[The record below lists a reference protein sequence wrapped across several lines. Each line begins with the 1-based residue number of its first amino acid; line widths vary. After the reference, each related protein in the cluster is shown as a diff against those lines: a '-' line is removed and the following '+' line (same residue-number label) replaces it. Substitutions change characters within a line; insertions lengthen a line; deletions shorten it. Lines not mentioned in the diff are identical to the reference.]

1 MGTKPSFVIWGQR
14 KFEKNMNKALR
25 ELGTLKTVD
34 LRTIW
39 KKEDRDFTPWLLE
52 NSDRLAEALG
62 IDIELHEAEHSV
74 GTFSLDLLG
83 KSPGTDEVIIVENQL
98 EQSDHTHL
106 GQIMTYAGGTDAK
119 IVVWIAPRFREEH
132 RSALDWLNENTI
144 EGVRFFAVEISAVQI
159 GDSMP
164 APLFNV
170 VVKPNDWGKAI
181 KASTNSGGNSERE
194 VAYKDFW
201 SEYLLQVR
209 TKHPEWTKASADYYQ
224 SWLVLRSGMPRILY
238 STFFSREG
246 LFSCLETQDDNHEY
260 FNILLEHKD
269 SFESAFG
276 EELVWNEV
284 EGRRSCRISVEF
296 ENANILQEQDHEKYL
311 SWLLD
316 TQERFRLAFEAHR
329 GLLEAN

>member
-1 MGTKPSFVIWGQR
+1 MSSQTKQ
-14 KFEKNMNKALR
+14 
-25 ELGTLKTVD
+25 LGTLKTVD

-39 KKEDRDFTPWLLE
+39 KKEDRDFTPWLLA

-83 KSPGTDEVIIVENQL
+83 KLPGTDEVIIVENQL

-132 RSALDWLNENTI
+132 RSALDWLNENTV

-159 GDSMP
+159 GDSVP

-181 KASTNSGGNSERE
+181 KASAQSGGNSERYL
-194 VAYKDFW
+194 AYRDFW
-201 SEYLLQVR
+201 EKYLNYLKEQLPNSTKTNADIYRSWIVLSSGTPKIYYATFFNRLGLNSFVETQDPDHEYFHILLENRASFEAAFGGELIWEEVESRKSCRIGVVLGDASILNEGRHSEYL
-209 TKHPEWTKASADYYQ
+209 D
-224 SWLVLRSGMPRILY
+224 WLIDTQTRLRSA
-238 STFFSREG
+238 
-246 LFSCLETQDDNHEY
+246 
-260 FNILLEHKD
+260 FNSHRSLL
-269 SFESAFG
+269 
-276 EELVWNEV
+276 
-284 EGRRSCRISVEF
+284 ISISE
-296 ENANILQEQDHEKYL
+296 D
-311 SWLLD
+311 
-316 TQERFRLAFEAHR
+316 
-329 GLLEAN
+329 

>member
-1 MGTKPSFVIWGQR
+1 MSNQTKQ
-14 KFEKNMNKALR
+14 
-25 ELGTLKTVD
+25 LGTLKTVD

-39 KKEDRDFTPWLLE
+39 KKEDRDFTPWLLD

-83 KSPGTDEVIIVENQL
+83 KLPGTDEVIIVENQL

-119 IVVWIAPRFREEH
+119 VVVWIAPRFREEH
-132 RSALDWLNENTI
+132 RSALDWLNENTV

-159 GDSMP
+159 GDSVP

-181 KASTNSGGNSERE
+181 KASAQSNENSERYL
-194 VAYKDFW
+194 AYRDFW
-201 SEYLLQVR
+201 EMYLNKLKQKLPNS
-209 TKHPEWTKASADYYQ
+209 TKTNADIYR
-224 SWLVLRSGMPRILY
+224 SWIVLSSGTPKIY
-238 STFFSREG
+238 FATFFNRQG
-246 LFSCLETQDDNHEY
+246 LNSFVETQDPDHEY
-260 FNILLEHKD
+260 FQILLENKG
-269 SFESAFG
+269 SFESSFG
-276 EELVWNEV
+276 GELIWEEV
-284 EGRRSCRISVEF
+284 ENRKSCRIGVVMKD
-296 ENANILQEQDHEKYL
+296 ANILQEDSRTEQL

-316 TQERFRLAFEAHR
+316 TQERLRTAFEAHR
-329 GLLEAN
+329 QLLETN

>member
-1 MGTKPSFVIWGQR
+1 MSSQ
-14 KFEKNMNKALR
+14 NKQ
-25 ELGTLKTVD
+25 LGTLKTVD

-39 KKEDRDFTPWLLE
+39 KKEDRDFTPWLLA

-83 KSPGTDEVIIVENQL
+83 KLPGTDEVIIVENQL

-132 RSALDWLNENTI
+132 RSALDWLNENTV

-159 GDSMP
+159 GDSVP

-181 KASTNSGGNSERE
+181 KASAQAGGNSERE
-194 VAYKDFW
+194 LEYRDFW
-201 SEYLLQVR
+201 ESYLTEVR
-209 TKHPEWTKASADYYQ
+209 AKHPNWTKASGDYFQ
-224 SWLVLRSGMPRILY
+224 SWIVLRSGTPRVNYATFFNRQGLY
-238 STFFSREG
+238 S
-246 LFSCLETQDDNHEY
+246 CIETQDSDHEL
-260 FNILLEHKD
+260 FQVLLANKAAIES
-269 SFESAFG
+269 SFGG
-276 EELVWNEV
+276 ELIWDEV
-284 EGRRSCRISVEF
+284 EGRRSCRIGVAMKD
-296 ENANILQEQDHEKYL
+296 ANILQRDSRSDQL
-311 SWLLD
+311 AWLLD
-316 TQERFRLAFEAHR
+316 TQERLRIAFEANRSLIR
-329 GLLEAN
+329 GVI

>member
-1 MGTKPSFVIWGQR
+1 MSSQSKQ
-14 KFEKNMNKALR
+14 
-25 ELGTLKTVD
+25 LGVLKTVD

-39 KKEDRDFTPWLLE
+39 KKEDRDFTPWLLD

-83 KSPGTDEVIIVENQL
+83 KLPGTDEVIIVENQL

-132 RSALDWLNENTI
+132 RSALDWLNENTV

-159 GDSMP
+159 GDSVP

-181 KASTNSGGNSERE
+181 KASTHSAGNSDRE
-194 VAYKDFW
+194 LEYHDFW
-201 SEYLLQVR
+201 ERYLTEVR
-209 TKHPEWTKASADYYQ
+209 TKHPDWTKASGDYYQ
-224 SWLVLRSGMPRILY
+224 SWIVLSSGTPRVYYATFFNRQGLY
-238 STFFSREG
+238 S
-246 LFSCLETQDDNHEY
+246 CVETQDPDHEI
-260 FNILLEHKD
+260 FNQLLANKE
-269 SFESAFG
+269 SFEASFG
-276 EELVWNEV
+276 GELFWEEI
-284 EGRRSCRISVEF
+284 EGRKSCRIGVF
-296 ENANILQEQDHEKYL
+296 LKDANILQKDNRTSQL
-311 SWLLD
+311 AWLLE
-316 TQERFRLAFEAHR
+316 TQEKLRVAFKEHR
-329 GLLEAN
+329 KSLML